1 MASSTLEDA
10 TMAKGDEAQ
19 YELADVPPHDFVKAR
34 NALVARL
41 QKDGDTAAAK
51 AVAAM
56 KRPPVTVWAVNRL
69 SRDASDT
76 VEELIESADRM
87 KQAQLGHGGAATDLG
102 AATARHL
109 SVLGKLARRAET
121 MLGSAG
127 IRSSGELLR
136 RIETTLTAAA
146 SDKDL
151 RAALR
156 KGRIEQELA
165 PLGFEV
171 FGGALPARRPADA
184 GNSSSTSERRLS
196 VVRPEPAKRATPDRA
211 EARSEAR
218 VAAAE
223 EAKRQREAAR
233 AEAARRRADAEAE
246 IERLRQ
252 DVRAASTEVSQANEQ
267 LKQSTAAVRAARLAE
282 KAARDALDAALRRA
296 RQRDT

>member
-1 MASSTLEDA
+1 
-10 TMAKGDEAQ
+10 MAKGEEAQ
-19 YELADVPPHDFVKAR
+19 DELADVPPHDFVKAR

-69 SRDASDT
+69 SREASDT
-76 VEELIESADRM
+76 LEELIQSADRM

-102 AATARHL
+102 AATARHR
-109 SVLGKLARRAET
+109 SVLGKLARRAGT
-121 MLGSAG
+121 MLASAG
-127 IRSSGELLR
+127 IRSSAELLR

-156 KGRIEQELA
+156 KGRIEEELA

-171 FGGALPARRPADA
+171 FGGALPARRAADA
-184 GNSSSTSERRLS
+184 GSSSSSTSGRRLS
-196 VVRPEPAKRATPDRA
+196 VVKPEPAERETPSRA

-223 EAKRQREAAR
+223 EAKRQREAAA
-233 AEAARRRADAEAE
+233 AEAKRRRAEAEAE

-252 DVRAASTEVSQANEQ
+252 DMRAASINVSQANEQ